1 LKQSRSRF
9 SNKNNK
15 TRKKNQRKGCELTV
29 KTIIALLLSAA
40 GLALLLIGGLLKP
53 PATLRIPENQALQ
66 LSGDAAQHYLHES
79 RGGQSLMQ
87 AVTAARF
94 GLKAHERSPFDAQ
107 SGAGYLAMS
116 HDQNLS
122 AWFSEDGVTVRPTLP
137 EANRDQVWKME
148 LRLKA
153 YGYGKELADV
163 PPVTSREVKGNR
175 VEYLRQDQRTASD
188 LSNRKLIEWYENQSG
203 GIEQGFTL
211 SARPERG
218 GGVGA
223 QEPLRLRV
231 AVTGDLR
238 ALTKDEGQMIE
249 LSKSCGETV
258 LSYSKLIALDANGK
272 KLAAR
277 MEASADGGEIALVV
291 EDKEAVYPVA
301 IDPIAASLEKKL
313 DAGGN
318 RQTDARFGFSVAI
331 DGDTAVV
338 GAWREDVP
346 FSALV
351 DAGAVYTFTRSGSVW
366 DSGTLLYIGTA
377 ANASCG
383 WSVAVSRD
391 RVVFGCPG
399 ENSQSGKVYRFVLGS
414 GGSPEAFWSGF
425 PGAQTGYSVG
435 ISASTEGPAI
445 IVASPFHYQGS
456 ATPGAGI
463 AYLWTVNPDN
473 SLTARLTLDGAPYGP
488 NANLGTDVAISGN
501 NWVVGVPGASQ
512 NGSSTGAGPGIALV
526 GDLHTPQFFANVL
539 EPSDGAPGD
548 RFGQSVAISGKTVVV
563 GAWGD
568 DDKGAESGSA
578 YVFVGNQNG
587 GWSPQQKLTA
597 SDGRAGDHFS
607 ENAVAIEGN
616 TIVVGAD
623 EQDGFSSSPDPNR
636 GEVYIYMRSGT
647 VWTQQTSIMGEVA
660 ADNFGIS
667 VGISDDTVIVGARA
681 ATASGVARAGAA
693 YVYRLGCTPPS
704 GSAVANSTPTACP
717 GAPVTFGATATYFG
731 SGSPITFQWRKDGVN
746 IPGATDATYAINAVT
761 ASDAGSYDVILSNA
775 CGNDISTS
783 ATLAVHR
790 FILNPTSQ
798 NFGVSGSN
806 GVVNITATGS
816 NCPWT
821 AVSNDPF
828 INVTSGASG
837 SGSGT
842 VGFTVAA
849 NPDPGQRTGTVTIA
863 GITFTV
869 SQDGT
874 SCGYSIAPTSQNLGP
889 SASTNSVNV
898 TAGAGCA
905 WTATSNAPSFLEIN
919 SGASG
924 SGNGTVSYT
933 VAANSSAAQ
942 RMGTLTLAGQT
953 FTVTQAGAGS
963 TLFGNISTRLRVLSG
978 DNALIGGMIATGTA
992 PKRVIIRAIG
1002 PSLIPFGVPG
1012 TLENPT
1018 LELFQGS
1025 TLLFS
1030 NDDWNNST
1038 QQAEIAASGLAPS
1051 NNLESAIIWTL
1062 TPGQGYTA
1070 VVRGKDGT
1078 TGVGVV
1084 EAFDLDQAAASK
1096 LGNIS
1101 TRGFVDVDDNV
1112 MIAGLIVSPSNGT
1125 STKVLVRALGP
1136 TLGDFGVPNALA
1148 NPTLDLVNSS
1158 GTVIRSNDNWKD
1170 DAQQRALLEAAGLA
1184 PSHDE
1189 EAALVETIAPGAYT
1203 AIVRGSNGT
1212 TGVGLVEAY
1221 NIP

>member
-1 LKQSRSRF
+1 
-9 SNKNNK
+9 
-15 TRKKNQRKGCELTV
+15 V
-29 KTIIALLLSAA
+29 KTIIALLLGAA
-40 GLALLLIGGLLKP
+40 GLALLLIGGPSKHQ
-53 PATLRIPENQALQ
+53 AARRIPENRPLQ
-66 LSGDAAQHYLHES
+66 LSGDAAQHYLGES
-79 RGGQSLMQ
+79 RDGQSLMQ
-87 AVTAARF
+87 AVMAARF
-94 GLKAHERSPFDAQ
+94 GLKAQDRSPFDAQ
-107 SGAGYLAMS
+107 SGAGYLAIS
-116 HDQNLS
+116 HDQDLN
-122 AWFSEDGVTVRPTLP
+122 AWFSENGVTVRPTLP
-137 EANRDQVWKME
+137 ETKHNQVWKME

-153 YGYGKELADV
+153 YGYGNELADV

-188 LSNRKLIEWYENQSG
+188 FSNRKSKIENRKLIEWYENQSAG
-203 GIEQGFTL
+203 LEQGFTL

-223 QEPLRLRV
+223 EEPLRLMV
-231 AVTGDLR
+231 GVTGDLR
-238 ALTKDEGQMIE
+238 ARAKDEGQAIE
-249 LSKSCGETV
+249 LSKQSGEPV
-258 LSYSKLIALDANGK
+258 LSYSKLTAFDANGK

-277 MEASADGGEIALVV
+277 METSADGGEIALVV
-291 EDKEAVYPVA
+291 DDREAVYPVV
-301 IDPIAASLEKKL
+301 IDPITATLEKKL

-318 RQTDARFGFSVAI
+318 RQTDARFGFAVAI
-331 DGDTAVV
+331 DNDTAVV

-399 ENSQSGKVYRFVLGS
+399 EESQSGSVYRFRLGS
-414 GGSPEAFWSGF
+414 GGSPELFWFGS
-425 PGAQTGYSVG
+425 PGEQTGYSVG
-435 ISASTEGPAI
+435 IAASALGPAI
-445 IVASPFHYQGS
+445 IVGTPFYNYGGNVP
-456 ATPGAGI
+456 AAGKAHI
-463 AYLWTVNPDN
+463 WTVNPDN
-473 SLTARLTLDGAPYGP
+473 SLTFRLAVDGLQFGA
-488 NANLGTDVAISGN
+488 NANLGTDVAISEDK
-501 NWVVGVPGASQ
+501 WVVGVPGASL

-526 GDLHTPQFFANVL
+526 GDLYTFRAFL

-548 RFGQSVAISGKTVVV
+548 RFGQSVAISGKTAVV

-568 DDKGAESGSA
+568 DDNGAESGSA
-578 YVFVGNQNG
+578 YVFVANPNG
-587 GWSPQQKLTA
+587 SWPQQQKLKA

-607 ENAVAIEGN
+607 EYAVAIEGN

-647 VWTQQTSIMGEVA
+647 VWTQQASIMGEAA

-704 GSAVANSTPTACP
+704 GSVAFTSTPTACP
-717 GAPVTFGATATYFG
+717 GAPVTFGAAATYFG
-731 SGSPITFQWRKDGVN
+731 SGSPMTIQWRKNGVN
-746 IPGATDATYAINAVT
+746 IPGATDATYIINAAT
-761 ASDAGSYDVILSNA
+761 PGDAGSYDVIVSNA
-775 CGNDISTS
+775 CGSDISLPV
-783 ATLAVHR
+783 TLTVHS
-790 FILNPTSQ
+790 FSLNLTSQ
-798 NFGVSGSN
+798 NFGVSGSD
-806 GVVNITATGS
+806 GVVNVTATGS
-816 NCPWT
+816 SCPWT
-821 AVSNDPF
+821 AVSNDSF
-828 INVTSGASG
+828 ITVTSGASG
-837 SGSGT
+837 TGSGM
-842 VGFTVAA
+842 VGFSVAA
-849 NPDPGQRTGTVTIA
+849 NPNSGQRTGTITIA
-863 GITFTV
+863 GITFSV

-874 SCGYSIAPTSQNLGP
+874 SCSYSIAPTSQNLGP

-898 TAGAGCA
+898 AAGAGCA
-905 WTATSNAPSFLEIN
+905 WTATSNDPSFLDII

-924 SGNGTVSYT
+924 AGNGTVSYMI
-933 VAANSSAAQ
+933 AANSTPAQ
-942 RMGTLTLAGQT
+942 RTGTLTIAGQT
-953 FTVTQAGAGS
+953 FTVTQAGAS
-963 TLFGNISTRLRVLSG
+963 PTVLGNISTRLRVLTG
-978 DNALIGGMIATGTA
+978 DNTLIGGMIATGTA

-1012 TLENPT
+1012 ALENPT

-1025 TLLFS
+1025 TLLVS

-1051 NNLESAIIWTL
+1051 NSLESAIVWPL

-1078 TGVGVV
+1078 TGVGIV

-1136 TLGDFGVPNALA
+1136 TLGDFGVPGYLA

-1170 DAQQRALLEAAGLA
+1170 DAQQRALIEAAGLA
-1184 PSHDE
+1184 PIHDE
-1189 EAALVETIAPGAYT
+1189 EAALVETVAPGAYT
-1203 AIVRGSNGT
+1203 AIVRGAART
-1212 TGVGLVEAY
+1212 IGVGLVEGY
-1221 NIP
+1221 HIP